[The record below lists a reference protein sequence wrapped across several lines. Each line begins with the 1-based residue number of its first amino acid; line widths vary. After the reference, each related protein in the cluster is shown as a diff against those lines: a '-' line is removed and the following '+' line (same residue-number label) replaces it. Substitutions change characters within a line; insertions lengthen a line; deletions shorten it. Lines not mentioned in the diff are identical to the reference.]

1 MATLTTTKKHTNMR
15 ANDRTK
21 FTVWLVENKATL
33 NGLTFKAILDRATA
47 ELGMTFPATPLAALR
62 MVKAVGIVTL
72 RKHGTGHHAITKKSL
87 MAKIDTITVALQE
100 QTQITANLT
109 GVCEGQ
115 QAADRKSVV

>member
-72 RKHGTGHHAITKKSL
+72 RKHGTGHHAI
-87 MAKIDTITVALQE
+87 KIGRAHV
-100 QTQITANLT
+100 
-109 GVCEGQ
+109 
-115 QAADRKSVV
+115 